1 MQKKQFL
8 SPAEIAQE
16 LSVSSTTVLRMIHAG
31 KIPAIR
37 VSDRI
42 YRIPRASFEMYKSG
56 MLRTPDLAPMGGVK
70 PRPQL
75 GRGESLP
82 RARGLAGARVR

>member
-1 MQKKQFL
+1 MQKKLFL
-8 SPAEIAQE
+8 SPGDVAQE
-16 LSVSSTTVLRMIHAG
+16 LNISSSTVLRMIHAG
-31 KIPAIR
+31 RLPAIR

-56 MLRTPDLAPMGGVK
+56 TLRTADLAPMGGVK
-70 PRPQL
+70 PRPEL

-82 RARGLAGARVR
+82 LARGVAAARGR

>member
-16 LSVSSTTVLRMIHAG
+16 LSVSSTAVLRMIHTG

-42 YRIPRASFEMYKSG
+42 YRIPRASFEMYKPG
-56 MLRTPDLAPMGGVK
+56 MLRAPDLAPMGGVR

-82 RARGLAGARVR
+82 RAGGLAATRVR